1 METIDRVM
9 GAYLRIHQ
17 LSEAQC
23 KFVRK
28 ELLKIIEELRSRRNE
43 RGNIEPPCDWPVQPR
58 RKFVVL

>member
-43 RGNIEPPCDWPVQPR
+43 RGNIEPPCD
-58 RKFVVL
+58 